1 MTYVI
6 TRLCR
11 DCVDSSCAAV
21 CPVPDCIVEHRP
33 APGAA
38 ALPNQLFIN
47 PDACIG
53 CGACE
58 PECPWEAIFDEDD
71 VPAAF
76 ADDVALN
83 AITAARPEEFIEAT
97 TRERRR
103 PTDDEVAENRRRWLQ
118 ASDTPK
124 PIAP

>member
-1 MTYVI
+1 MIYVI

-11 DCVDSSCAAV
+11 DCVDGACVEA

-33 APGAA
+33 TPGTTP
-38 ALPNQLFIN
+38 LPNQLFIN

-53 CGACE
+53 CSACE
-58 PECPWEAIFDEDD
+58 PACPWEAIFDEDN

-83 AITAARPEEFIEAT
+83 AITAGRPTEFIEGT
-97 TRERRR
+97 NRERPR
-103 PTDDEVAENRRRWLQ
+103 PSDAEVAENRRRWLE
-118 ASDTPK
+118 ASET
-124 PIAP
+124 AASS